1 MPQNEHIVE
10 KIIYNIAMKL
20 NIHDYGIVREVLHIF
35 SSGSPRYFTTN
46 ATVLSDPVKIW
57 TSHQEELKRL
67 IESNKRILVLLS
79 SGLHFEGII
88 DRDTKT
94 NGMKQADGAQV
105 IVEAVRE
112 KLVSSPELLH
122 KVLDVMDKYDLLF
135 QLVARMRKALGF
147 LQG

>member
-1 MPQNEHIVE
+1 M
-10 KIIYNIAMKL
+10 
-20 NIHDYGIVREVLHIF
+20 HIF
-35 SSGSPRYFTTN
+35 SSGSPRYLTIN
-46 ATVLSDPVKIW
+46 ATNLSDPVKIW
-57 TSHQEELKRL
+57 TSHQEELKKL
-67 IESNKRILVLLS
+67 LKSNKRILVLLS

-94 NGMKQADGAQV
+94 NGMKQADGAEV

-122 KVLDVMDKYDLLF
+122 KVLDVMDKYDLLLG
-135 QLVARMRKALGF
+135 LVARMRKALGF